1 MTLASTTSQLKPRP
15 ILKWAGGKTQLLSEL
30 RSRLPVNYG
39 KYIEPFFGG
48 GALFFDLEPSRSVIS
63 DINPE
68 LINLYKT
75 VSCNVEELIAELH
88 QHKNDEEHFYQI
100 RALDWTK
107 LSPVEAAART
117 MYLNRTCYNGLYRV
131 NKSGAFNV
139 PFGRYKNPRI
149 IDETNLRNTAIALS
163 KTQIVLGTYK
173 QTLATHAEPGDLVFL
188 DPPYLPI
195 SEYSDFKRYNREQF
209 HETDHRELA
218 TEVHRLHD
226 IGCYVLLTNSNHPLV
241 HDLYK
246 DFQIDVIQTRRHIN
260 SRANSRKG
268 EDAVV
273 TVSPNGK

>member
-30 RSRLPVNYG
+30 RSRLPVSYG

-131 NKSGAFNV
+131 NKSGGFNV